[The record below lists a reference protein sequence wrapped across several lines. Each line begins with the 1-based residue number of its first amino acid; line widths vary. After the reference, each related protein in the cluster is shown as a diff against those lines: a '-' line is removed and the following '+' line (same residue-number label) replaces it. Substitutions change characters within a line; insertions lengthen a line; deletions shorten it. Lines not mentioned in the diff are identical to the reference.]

1 MRSLTVGWMPRR
13 FRFVALVALVGALTA
28 FTRWLSDSVVHLT
41 VPARAMT
48 GDPRALSGRSLARRG
63 FDRAADWVSAG
74 GTGGDHYSS
83 LAEITRAN
91 VDSLQVAWI
100 YRTGDVSDGL
110 KEGSGPSTAFES
122 TPLLING
129 LLYLATP
136 SARVVALD
144 PERGTERW
152 AFDAHLD
159 RASLAHDEVTVRG
172 VGAWIDSTPGATRR
186 ACHTRIFL
194 ATFDARLIALDGDT
208 GRPCADFGAG
218 GVVDL
223 RVGVRGAATYAHEY
237 HVTSPPVVVAGVVIV
252 GSSIFDNIR
261 VDAPSGA
268 VRAFDVRDGRLRWA
282 WEPLVPYRRR
292 AHRRL
297 TTRRFAP
304 APPTR
309 GA

>member
-1 MRSLTVGWMPRR
+1 MPNAMRGHPHAKPNGWLDATP
-13 FRFVALVALVGALTA
+13 FRFVALVAPVGALTA
-28 FTRWLSDSVVHLT
+28 FTRWLGDSVVHLT

-48 GDPRALSGRSLARRG
+48 GDPRALSGRSPARHG

-74 GTGGDHYSS
+74 GAGGDHYSP

-172 VGAWIDSTPGATRR
+172 VGAWIQLVHHDLWDYDVAAQPA
-186 ACHTRIFL
+186 L
-194 ATFDARLIALDGDT
+194 AT
-208 GRPCADFGAG
+208 
-218 GVVDL
+218 V
-223 RVGVRGAATYAHEY
+223 
-237 HVTSPPVVVAGVVIV
+237 
-252 GSSIFDNIR
+252 
-261 VDAPSGA
+261 
-268 VRAFDVRDGRLRWA
+268 VRDGVA
-282 WEPLVPYRRR
+282 IPALVQESKTGMVFVLN
-292 AHRRL
+292 RL
-297 TTRRFAP
+297 TGVPVFPVEERPVP
-304 APPTR
+304 ASDVPGEGASPTQPFIVLVIGGLALAMYVVLSFR
-309 GA
+309 